1 MENQY
6 RKQMNLASK
15 IMKQADKC
23 AWKLG
28 LEGESQIE
36 GGLLRCANDC
46 DGNNYNCS
54 NYYSIRKLRKK
65 DRLPHR
71 DE

>member
-6 RKQMNLASK
+6 KEQTKRMRE
-15 IMKQADKC
+15 ADKC

-28 LEGESQIE
+28 LEKNVE
-36 GGLLRCANDC
+36 GGLLRCANGC

-54 NYYSIRKLRKK
+54 NYYSVRKLRKEV
-65 DRLPHR
+65 RT
-71 DE
+71 